1 MVLLLLLLV
10 HCHCYLLLSLLG
22 RLLPLCGGC
31 DFSVFVARELALLLV
46 AFDCCCHSVVVIV
59 VAAVVS
65 FCCQLVLFCLFSSKV
80 SGRGNEFFLFR
91 GWAWSSLMFDDVNE
105 SCSRG
110 WNTNN
115 K

>member
-1 MVLLLLLLV
+1 MVLLRLLLV

-31 DFSVFVARELALLLV
+31 DFSVFVARELALLV
-46 AFDCCCHSVVVIV
+46 AFDCCCHSVVVL

-65 FCCQLVLFCLFSSKV
+65 FCCVSLFCFACFLSKV
-80 SGRGNEFFLFR
+80 SGRGNEFILFR
-91 GWAWSSLMFDDVNE
+91 GWALMFDDVNE
-105 SCSRG
+105 SVRERVEYKQQVS
-110 WNTNN
+110 